1 MKKIYTFISIIA
13 LGFMAVSCEKEMDNP
28 DQKPL
33 VIEEQTAGES
43 FTVIL
48 TAPDSEETKTALGS
62 KSGSSYPVKW
72 SSGDQNR
79 VFLNGSAPTASNKDS
94 DTQIT
99 ATFKPGS
106 LSVYNFLYRGD
117 AGHDNQVTIPAAQTY
132 YANDFD
138 DAAMPMYAASATRSN
153 TVTFSHLCALLKFSI
168 TGSKKIDSVTLTPVD
183 DSKSLSGTFTIGKT
197 GAGLLDGTL
206 TPAAGGGTVVF
217 SFPGHLQLSG
227 TASVFYVAIPAGTY
241 PGGLD
246 VLIVDNNQGHMHFK
260 VLRDNST
267 ITAGKVRELGTFAY
281 EQVKDPTLH
290 MIYDAKTFS
299 QFVYQVNVKGNTN
312 LNARLTPAAE
322 TLSLPDSTVANFNS
336 IIDYQ
341 GTFDGNGKTIS
352 HLNKPLFNNLKGVVK
367 NLTLNSTISITD
379 ASDYNLGIFARQV
392 VPSAEIDDIAGLQN
406 CTAKGSITYTPS
418 SALSTHPSIGGM
430 VGNNLGG
437 AFINCTNEATV
448 TFANNG
454 SVTHTG
460 DRQPS
465 IGGVVGRSQKGGAL
479 NTNGNISSCSNTGT
493 VSCEEQFGGNI
504 MIGGIIGYGVEVGE
518 SISGCSNSGLVKAT
532 STCTTDKVLHIG
544 GVAGMFKGTV
554 ESCSN
559 LTAGTVT
566 TESGSAAGTY
576 LCQGGVF
583 GRLNNGSETYSG
595 ISNAGTVNVAAV
607 GGNTL
612 RLIGGVVGRCNE
624 GAKLTECTNSGNINY
639 TAEEAADKGTY
650 IGGIVASN
658 TASGTTLTNCYS
670 TGGAISY
677 TGETLHGPL
686 YIGGVVGYSTRLVS
700 GCTNAMAV
708 EMGGSFT
715 ATSSQYFSLG
725 GIVGKV
731 SNNALISSCLNTGN
745 VTYSQQLSGSNG
757 YTFVGGI
764 VGHTNGSIENTSNG
778 GTVTITGKNDAQN
791 PYFGGV
797 VGSTDSANSHSI
809 TGKYASASATNYGSV
824 VVNTTAQSKK
834 YVHVGGVAGRL
845 HTNGSMTATNNG
857 PITVTSLTCTYLY
870 LGGLVGLTN
879 DATSVVNEGSANMA
893 DGDITV
899 SGLTSKDM
907 GYIGGL
913 VGRNNGAVTGGTNAG
928 DVVVTSGTTSVND
941 MYVAGIVARG
951 AAAITSCTNSGL
963 ISNAGAVTG
972 DGKWLEVGG
981 IVGYN
986 ASGSNLSE
994 CVNNGAVTNSGTSKG
1009 HINIGGVSADCG
1021 GTITSCHNTGAV
1033 SNSGATLTQ
1042 KTSDKIY
1049 QLRVG
1054 GVIGGSDGTTV
1065 TSCYNTGAVS
1075 NTANAGAGTLVGGLC
1090 GQLGGGTVV
1099 TCYNTGAVSNSGVA
1113 YDSAERG
1120 DVIIGGLVGLLNG
1133 DVTLTGTSSAYN
1145 YNNGPVSET
1154 SSTGY
1159 VAIAGVAG
1167 DVKGNC
1173 NLTYVK
1179 NLANG
1184 DLTVSGNTRNRIY
1197 MGGCVGMVQR
1207 LFTMNDASNAGDL
1220 NFSGITL
1227 ANSSEGNAIAGGV
1240 IGSFSMANEDTDEQ
1254 DSETVTIQN
1263 AEFTF
1268 YRLTNSGRIL
1278 VPSSGSGNNMKSAG
1292 TKTTGYSYF
1301 GGVAGVGDTYS
1312 KNFYN
1317 CTNSGRI
1324 QIYNQVKSRVG
1335 GVLGYT
1341 NHNPTGCVNT
1351 GSINYCRYAGGYTKG
1366 NGEIGGVVGYMN
1378 ITTPT
1383 DLTNDATVRATG
1395 SSPNCYVGGIIGRTN
1410 TETLGFKNCYVGTT
1424 NGDSSDRHTISGA
1437 SEGSYGA
1444 SSAGLFSSDDN
1455 TAHAWDFT
1463 GCKIKN
1469 GTYCQNVEIS
1479 SELEGWNNYLI
1490 GRKQAT
1496 SVTNA
1501 PTFVASF

>member
-1 MKKIYTFISIIA
+1 MKKTYTLISVIA
-13 LGFMAVSCEKEMDNP
+13 LAALAVGCAKELDNNDAYEKAVLDNTNTSVETITVTLSVP
-28 DQKPL
+28 
-33 VIEEQTAGES
+33 ES
-43 FTVIL
+43 V
-48 TAPDSEETKTALGS
+48 DTKTALGT
-62 KSGSSYPVKW
+62 KDGGSYPVKW
-72 SSGDQNR
+72 SAEDPNR
-79 VFLNGSAPTASNKDS
+79 ISLNGSAPTESTKDS

-99 ATFKPGS
+99 ASFKPTAG

-138 DAAMPMYAASATRSN
+138 DAAMPMYAASANRSN
-153 TVTFSHLCALLKFSI
+153 SVTFSHLCALLKFSI
-168 TGSKKIDSVTLTPVD
+168 TGNKKIDSVTLTPVD
-183 DSKSLSGTFTIGKT
+183 GDKSLSGTFTIGKT
-197 GAGLLDGTL
+197 AGLLNGTL
-206 TPAAGGGTVVF
+206 TPATGGGSVVF

-241 PGGLD
+241 AGGLD
-246 VLIVDNNQGHMHFK
+246 VLIVDNDQGHMHFK
-260 VLRDNST
+260 VLRDNNT
-267 ITAGKVRELGTFAY
+267 ITAGKVRELETFAY
-281 EQVKDPTLH
+281 EQVKDPTLK
-290 MIYDAKTFS
+290 MIWNAAKFEE
-299 QFVYQVNVKGNTN
+299 FVTAVANGEKN
-312 LNARLTPAAE
+312 LNARLTPAADAID
-322 TLSLPDSTVANFNS
+322 LSGISFSS
-336 IIDYQ
+336 IDDYQ
-341 GTFDGNGKTIS
+341 GTFDGNGKT
-352 HLNKPLFNNLKGVVK
+352 LTGLTKPMFNNLKGVVK

-392 VPSAEIDDIAGLQN
+392 VPSSEIDDIAGLQN
-406 CTAKGSITYTPS
+406 CTAQGSITYTPS
-418 SALSTHPSIGGM
+418 SALSANPSIGGI
-430 VGNNLGG
+430 VGNNRGG

-454 SVTHTG
+454 GVTHSG

-465 IGGVVGRSQKGGAL
+465 IGGIVGRSQKGGDL
-479 NTNGNISSCSNTGT
+479 STNGNISSCTNSGT
-493 VSCEEQFGGNI
+493 VSCEEQFEGNI
-504 MIGGIIGYGVEVGE
+504 MIGGIIGYGVEAGE
-518 SISGCSNSGLVKAT
+518 SISGCSNSGLVKAA
-532 STCTTDKVLHIG
+532 STCTTTKVLHIG

-576 LCQGGVF
+576 LCQGGAF

-624 GAKLTECTNSGNINY
+624 GATLTECTNSGNVNY
-639 TAEEAADKGTY
+639 TAEEEADKGTY

-658 TASGTTLTNCYS
+658 TASGTTLTNCHS
-670 TGGAISY
+670 TGGAITY

-700 GCTNAMAV
+700 GCTNAMTV
-708 EMGGSFT
+708 QMGGDFT
-715 ATSSQYFSLG
+715 ATSNQYFSLG

-745 VTYSQQLSGSNG
+745 VTYSQQLSGDKG

-778 GTVTITGKNDAQN
+778 GTVTITGKNDAQD

-809 TGKYASASATNYGSV
+809 TGKYSSASATNYGSV

-845 HTNGSMTATNNG
+845 HTNGTLTATNNG
-857 PITVTSLTCTYLY
+857 PISVSSLTCTYLY
-870 LGGLVGLTN
+870 LGGLVGLTK
-879 DATSVVNEGSANMA
+879 DATSVVNSGSANMA

-951 AAAITSCTNSGL
+951 AAAITSCTNNGL
-963 ISNAGAVTG
+963 VSNAGAVTG
-972 DGKWLEVGG
+972 DSKWLEVGG

-986 ASGSNLSE
+986 ASGSDLSE

-1021 GTITSCHNTGAV
+1021 GTITSCHNTGAI

-1042 KTSDKIY
+1042 KTSEKIY

-1075 NTANAGAGTLVGGLC
+1075 NTANAGAGILVGGLC

-1113 YDSAERG
+1113 YDSGERG

-1179 NLANG
+1179 NLADG

-1227 ANSSEGNAIAGGV
+1227 ANSSEGNAFAGGV
-1240 IGSFSMANEDTDEQ
+1240 IGSFSMSSEDTDEQ

-1268 YRLTNSGRIL
+1268 YRLTNSGKVL
-1278 VPSSGSGNNMKSAG
+1278 VPSSGNGNNMKSAG

-1395 SSPNCYVGGIIGRTN
+1395 SSPNCYVGGIIGKTN

-1424 NGDSSDRHTISGA
+1424 NGDTSDRYTISGA
-1437 SEGSYGA
+1437 GEDA
-1444 SSAGLFSSDDN
+1444 FSSDGRAGLFAADGNSG
-1455 TAHAWDFT
+1455 HAWDFD

-1469 GTYCQNVEIS
+1469 GTKCQNVEVTS
-1479 SELEGWNNYLI
+1479 SNLQDAVI
-1490 GRKQAT
+1490 GRNKA
-1496 SVTNA
+1496 SSITNA